1 MLLTEYDEKE
11 TMRRLARDERAE
23 GRAEER
29 INLLKRMLDSGDITL
44 DIAAK
49 NAGMAPEALSE
60 QIRKY
65 KESHPDSVVSDQ
77 KINYE

>member
-11 TMRRLARDERAE
+11 TMRRLARDE
-23 GRAEER
+23 RAEER

-49 NAGMAPEALSE
+49 NAGMTPEEFA
-60 QIRKY
+60 QQMQKY
-65 KESHPDSVVSDQ
+65 KESHSDSVVSDQ
-77 KINYE
+77 AIDYK

>member
-23 GRAEER
+23 ER
-29 INLLKRMLDSGDITL
+29 IDLLKRMLDNGDITL

-49 NAGMAPEALSE
+49 NAGMTPESLTE

-65 KESHPDSVVSDQ
+65 KESIPDSIVSDQ
-77 KINYE
+77 EINYK

>member
-23 GRAEER
+23 ER
-29 INLLKRMLDSGDITL
+29 IDLLKRKLDNGDITL

-49 NAGMAPEALSE
+49 NAGMTPESLTE

-77 KINYE
+77 GINYK